1 MLLNAIHYKMFK
13 KWLQTLASWMQGEA
27 HEFTTG
33 YEYVR
38 SDNGTH

>member
-1 MLLNAIHYKMFK
+1 MFK

-38 SDNGTH
+38 YDIGTQVSRWSSGM